1 MQDVARLLVDLAL
14 PRVVV
19 APHVVDR
26 RVEHLMRLEAVD
38 PQKERRIARV
48 VAHPASRRCKDL
60 RTRPVRLVAPVARV
74 VQVLQESALTVQRRI
89 RRLRQ
94 GGFVGPEVVLEQI
107 ANQIPRSGAP
117 AVAPGAADVLP
128 RHESAGVV
136 HVGLE
141 EVRGVADQPGGVAL
155 LEQDLGD
162 GRVLIGNLVPPVV
175 PVGIWKPPH
184 ARGAAIADLQR
195 WTGLGKAAVEAHRV
209 GRERIQARDVATPAE
224 LLARTHDVGGR
235 NVSMSDADDV
245 QLVHGGR
252 LPSKSRRPG
261 TSDGSDH
268 SGPA

>member
-1 MQDVARLLVDLAL
+1 MQDVARLLVHGAL

-19 APHVVDR
+19 APHVLDR

-38 PQKERRIARV
+38 PEEERRVARV

-60 RTRPVRLVAPVARV
+60 RTRPVRLVAPVTRV
-74 VQVLQESALTVQRRI
+74 VQVLQESALAVQRRI

-94 GGFVGPEVVLEQI
+94 GGFVCPEVVLEQV

-117 AVAPGAADVLP
+117 TVAPGAADVLP
-128 RHESAGVV
+128 RHESTGVV

-141 EVRGVADQPGGVAL
+141 EVRGVGDQPGGVAL

-162 GRVLIGNLVPPVV
+162 GRELIRNLVPAVV
-175 PVGIWKPPH
+175 PMLIRKPAHP
-184 ARGAAIADLQR
+184 REAAVANLQR
-195 WTGLGKAAVEAHRV
+195 WTGFGEAAVEAHRV
-209 GRERIQARDVATPAE
+209 GRERIQCGCGDTAE
-224 LLARTHDVGGR
+224 LLARTHDVGPKR
-235 NVSMSDADDV
+235 VDADNDDV

-261 TSDGSDH
+261 SSDGSDH
-268 SGPA
+268 ARPA